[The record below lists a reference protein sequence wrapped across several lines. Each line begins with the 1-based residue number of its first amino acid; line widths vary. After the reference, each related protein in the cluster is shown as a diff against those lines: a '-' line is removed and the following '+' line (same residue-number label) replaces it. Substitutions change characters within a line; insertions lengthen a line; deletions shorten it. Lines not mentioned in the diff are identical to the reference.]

1 MKLKT
6 IAKMLLAAAIPLL
19 LVGCGGEN
27 SAAPEKKVG
36 MLTLAN
42 VDEKKVDAALSQNTT
57 YYADLNA
64 MAMGLN
70 SGQVDEIR
78 TYQSVANYMAS
89 RNSAL
94 TVGGLPSAP
103 LLDSFCCAVSDNNL
117 ALLNEMNGAIDAM
130 KTDGT
135 LENLVQK
142 YITNLQANEEPAA
155 VAMPEI
161 PGADTVKVGVTGDL
175 PPLDLIRADGTP
187 AGFNTAVLAEI
198 GRRINKNIALVV
210 INSGA
215 RAAALTSGQVD
226 VIFWTVVPAK
236 GGPLTQD
243 ADKPAGVALTSSY
256 YQDAAVNLHG
266 AFSAM
271 Q

>member
-19 LVGCGGEN
+19 VLGCGGEN

-36 MLTLAN
+36 MLTMAN
-42 VDEKKVDAALSQNTT
+42 VDAEKVDAALSQKTT
-57 YYADLNA
+57 YYDDLNSL
-64 MAMGLN
+64 AMGLN

-89 RNSAL
+89 RNPTLNVKES
-94 TVGGLPSAP
+94 PSVQIM
-103 LLDSFCCAVSDNNL
+103 DSFCCAVREGDIS
-117 ALLNEMNGAIDAM
+117 LLNEINAAIDAM
-130 KTDGT
+130 EDDGT
-135 LENLVQK
+135 LENLVQE
-142 YITNLQANEEPAA
+142 YITNVQANEEPAA

-161 PGADTVKVGVTGDL
+161 PGADTIKVGVTGDL

-187 AGFNTAVLAEI
+187 AGFNTAVFAEI

-226 VIFWTVVPAK
+226 VIFWMVVPAK
-236 GGPLTQD
+236 ESPLPSD
-243 ADKPAGVALTSSY
+243 ADTPAGVSLTNAY
-256 YQDAAVNLHG
+256 YQDASVSLHG
-266 AFSAM
+266 AFSAI